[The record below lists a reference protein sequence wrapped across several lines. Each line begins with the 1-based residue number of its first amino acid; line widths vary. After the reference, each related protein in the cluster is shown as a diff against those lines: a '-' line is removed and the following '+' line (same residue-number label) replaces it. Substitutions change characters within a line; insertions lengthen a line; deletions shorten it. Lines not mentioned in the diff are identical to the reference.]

1 MTFVTLLRRAPV
13 APDAAACRLCDAD
26 LAGAFQDHLLV
37 GQPGTAQ
44 THAVICTRCGDGLA
58 RLVDEFGTDL
68 RIMVKDSQ
76 DRPVQRAPQD
86 RSTAAAELDKTRQS
100 LSTEADR
107 LGRTAHT
114 LRAEA
119 EKLGVVKPPETTK

>member
-44 THAVICTRCGDGLA
+44 TCTVICTGCGDGLA
-58 RLVDEFGTDL
+58 RLVEEFGTDL

-76 DRPVQRAPQD
+76 DRPVSSPGQSP
-86 RSTAAAELDKTRQS
+86 SELTETRHR
-100 LSTEADR
+100 LSREADV

-119 EKLGVVKPPETTK
+119 EKLRVVKPPPDTKQ